1 MILSLSRRTDIPAF
15 FSEWAINRL
24 YAGEAYVR
32 TNPFN
37 PKQIT
42 HYTFSPESVDCVV
55 FWTKNPIPMLKS
67 LENKQAAAVL
77 DRYPYYFQ
85 FTLTGYGKDVEAG
98 LPEKNRLIEAFK
110 ELSIRTDKN
119 GVWRYDPIFFNS
131 TYTMDWHLAQF
142 KRISSELKGY
152 TDRCVIS
159 FINLYS
165 FVKKSLEGNKVA
177 AQGQEDVN
185 INKLMDF
192 CRSLSSIARENG
204 MNVYSCAEKIN
215 LDGVGILHGAC
226 IDKALVEKLCKYTI
240 DTHKDAGQRQE
251 CHCVQ
256 SVDFGKYNT
265 CGNQCRYCYATKKP
279 SEIED
284 NLKLYN
290 KKSPILC
297 DTINKDDEIIEKK
310 LTSFR
315 AVAEGDDSYKQLT
328 LF

>member
-24 YAGEAYVR
+24 YAGEAYAR
-32 TNPFN
+32 ANPFN

-42 HYTFSPESVDCVV
+42 HYTFNKEDIDCIV

-67 LENKQAAAVL
+67 LENKQAAAIL
-77 DRYPYYFQ
+77 DGFPHYYQ
-85 FTLTGYGKDVEAG
+85 FTLTGYGKDVETG
-98 LPEKNRLIEAFK
+98 LPDKNELIKAFK
-110 ELSIRTDKN
+110 TLSDRTGKR
-119 GVWRYDPIFFNS
+119 VIWRYDPIFFS
-131 TYTMDWHLAQF
+131 RTYSLDWHLAQF
-142 KRISSELKGY
+142 KRIATELKGY
-152 TDRCVIS
+152 TNRCVIS
-159 FINLYS
+159 FVDLYS
-165 FVKKSLEGNKVA
+165 FVKKSLEEAKIV
-177 AQGQEDVN
+177 AQGQENVN
-185 INKLMDF
+185 INTLMEF
-192 CRSLSSIARENG
+192 CRSLSAIAREFG
-204 MNVYSCAEKIN
+204 MNIYSCAEQIN

-226 IDKALVEKLCKYTI
+226 IDKPIVEEVCGYEISTRN
-240 DTHKDAGQRQE
+240 DAGQRKE
-251 CHCVQ
+251 CRCVQ

-265 CGNQCRYCYATKKP
+265 CLNKCRYCYATKKP
-279 SEIED
+279 SEITE

-315 AVAEGDDSYKQLT
+315 TVAEGDDSYKQLT